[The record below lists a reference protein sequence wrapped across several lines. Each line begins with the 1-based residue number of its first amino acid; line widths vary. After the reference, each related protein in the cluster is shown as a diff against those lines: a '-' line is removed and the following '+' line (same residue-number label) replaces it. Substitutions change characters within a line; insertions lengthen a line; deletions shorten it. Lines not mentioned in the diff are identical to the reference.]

1 MLARLG
7 GMLYRARWIAIFVVL
22 VIVAGAA
29 ILGSGLFGV
38 LKSGGGYDPAS
49 GAKQEANPPHTEMG
63 GSASPN
69 LNTHDKSTIQKTSTT
84 VTLLHYPIPA
94 PHQNRP

>member
-38 LKSGGGYDPAS
+38 LKSGGVLKPAS
-49 GAKQEANPPHTEMG
+49 RATKGQ
-63 GSASPN
+63 
-69 LNTHDKSTIQKTSTT
+69 STGR
-84 VTLLHYPIPA
+84 TLLWGRPAGRIIPFRKESIA
-94 PHQNRP
+94 RTPPRVHFASTQLISRHEKQ